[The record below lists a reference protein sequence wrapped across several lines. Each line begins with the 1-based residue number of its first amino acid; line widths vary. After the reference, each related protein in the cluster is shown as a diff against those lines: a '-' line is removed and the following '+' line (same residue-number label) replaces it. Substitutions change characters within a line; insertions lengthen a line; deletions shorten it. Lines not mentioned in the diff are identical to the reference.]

1 MILKI
6 TIIIIIM
13 IARTEQTKSKEF
25 RLKRRLV
32 LSFLLRIFNILL
44 LQK

>member
-13 IARTEQTKSKEF
+13 IARTEQKKSKEF